1 MTDKHSLIFGALILA
16 MPVLLKSS
24 KVATQEG
31 YLEWSADESPFKKL
45 CSYVVP
51 ALVKALSKVISTW
64 K

>member
-1 MTDKHSLIFGALILA
+1 

-45 CSYVVP
+45 YSYVVP
-51 ALVKALSKVISTW
+51 ALVKALSMVISTW